1 MAQRR
6 KGRYVMMEYR
16 NLKTRFGNGVAKEML
31 QQKKQ
36 MEQTKD
42 PNDPLTYWMKHP
54 DVESEAQK
62 LPRTKGLHLFFAFF
76 EVART

>member
-62 LPRTKGLHLFFAFF
+62 LPRTKVYTYFLLFLK
-76 EVART
+76 